1 MKHLFLALSF
11 VCLLALQASA
21 QSNAQA
27 AAQSAAATSNNDAE
41 KVAVLNVIKQTFKAM
56 LTADTVLLKSCFAP
70 GAIMHVV
77 QNQKDSVVVRTSK
90 VVKFVASI
98 GKQQPGSL
106 DERSFDE
113 IIYIDRELASAW
125 APYTFHRNGQFSHKG
140 IDSFQFVKLKDGW
153 KIQYLIYNMYQ

>member
-1 MKHLFLALSF
+1 MKHQFWVLSF
-11 VCLLALQASA
+11 VCLLAVQASA
-21 QSNAQA
+21 QSTTISLN
-27 AAQSAAATSNNDAE
+27 SDAE
-41 KVAVLNVIKQTFKAM
+41 KEAVKNVIKLTFKAM
-56 LTADTVLLKSCFAP
+56 ITADTVLLKSCFAP
-70 GAIMHVV
+70 DAMLQVI

-90 VVKFVASI
+90 VSDFVASI

-125 APYTFHRNGQFSHKG
+125 APYTFHRNGKFSHKG
-140 IDSFQFVKLKDGW
+140 IDSFQFVKLKEGW

>member
-1 MKHLFLALSF
+1 MKHLFLVLSF
-11 VCLLALQASA
+11 ACLLAVQASA

-27 AAQSAAATSNNDAE
+27 AALSTSSPNNDAE
-41 KVAVLNVIKQTFKAM
+41 KEAVKNVIKQTFKAM
-56 LTADTVLLKSCFAP
+56 ITVDTVLLKSCFAP

-90 VVKFVASI
+90 VADFVASI

-140 IDSFQFVKLKDGW
+140 IDSFQFVKLKEGW

>member
-1 MKHLFLALSF
+1 MKHLTWTICL
-11 VCLLALQASA
+11 VCLLAVQALA
-21 QSNAQA
+21 QSTAPSN
-27 AAQSAAATSNNDAE
+27 SAPSNNAE
-41 KVAVLNVIKQTFKAM
+41 KEAVKNVIKQTFKAM
-56 LTADTVLLKSCFAP
+56 ITADTVLLKSCFAP
-70 GAIMHVV
+70 DAMLQVI

-90 VVKFVASI
+90 VSDFVASI

-140 IDSFQFVKLKDGW
+140 IDSFQFVKLKEGW

>member
-1 MKHLFLALSF
+1 MKHITLIICFA
-11 VCLLALQASA
+11 CLLAVQASA
-21 QSNAQA
+21 QSNAPSTLA
-27 AAQSAAATSNNDAE
+27 PNNDAE
-41 KVAVLNVIKQTFKAM
+41 KEAVKNVIKQTFKAM
-56 LTADTVLLKSCFAP
+56 LAADTVLLKSCFAP

-90 VVKFVASI
+90 VADFVASI

-113 IIYIDRELASAW
+113 IIYIDHELASAW

>member
-21 QSNAQA
+21 QSSAQA

-90 VVKFVASI
+90 VADFVASI

-113 IIYIDRELASAW
+113 IIYIDREIASAW

>member
-1 MKHLFLALSF
+1 MKQLTWVICFLCLFAVQL
-11 VCLLALQASA
+11 SA
-21 QSNAQA
+21 QTSAQTA
-27 AAQSAAATSNNDAE
+27 AKSASTSTNNDAE
-41 KVAVLNVIKQTFKAM
+41 KAAVLHVIKQTFKAM

-77 QNQKDSVVVRTSK
+77 QNQKDSVIVRTSRATD
-90 VVKFVASI
+90 FIANI

-113 IIYIDRELASAW
+113 IIYIDREIATAW
-125 APYTFHRNGQFSHKG
+125 APYTFHRNGVFSHKG

-153 KIQYLIYNMYQ
+153 KIQYLMYNMYQ

>member
-1 MKHLFLALSF
+1 MKHITLIICF
-11 VCLLALQASA
+11 VCLLAVQASA
-21 QSNAQA
+21 QS
-27 AAQSAAATSNNDAE
+27 AATISNNDAE
-41 KVAVLNVIKQTFKAM
+41 KEAVKNVIKQTFKAM

-90 VVKFVASI
+90 VVDFVASI
-98 GKQQPGSL
+98 GKQQPGAL

>member
-1 MKHLFLALSF
+1 MKHLFLVLSF
-11 VCLLALQASA
+11 LCLLAVQVSA
-21 QSNAQA
+21 QSNAQTTLA
-27 AAQSAAATSNNDAE
+27 PNNDIE
-41 KVAVLNVIKQTFKAM
+41 KEAVKNVIKQTFKAM
-56 LTADTVLLKSCFAP
+56 LAADTVLLKSCFAP

-77 QNQKDSVVVRTSK
+77 QNQKDSVIVRTSK
-90 VVKFVASI
+90 VADFVASI
-98 GKQQPGSL
+98 GKQQPGAL

>member
-1 MKHLFLALSF
+1 MKQLTWVICFLCLFAVQL
-11 VCLLALQASA
+11 SA
-21 QSNAQA
+21 QTSAQTA
-27 AAQSAAATSNNDAE
+27 AKSASTSTNNDAE
-41 KVAVLNVIKQTFKAM
+41 KAAVLHVIKQTFKAM

-77 QNQKDSVVVRTSK
+77 QNQKDSVVVRTSRTSD
-90 VVKFVASI
+90 FIANI

-113 IIYIDRELASAW
+113 IIYIDREIATAW
-125 APYTFHRNGQFSHKG
+125 APYTFHRNGVFSHKG

-153 KIQYLIYNMYQ
+153 KIQYLMYNMYQ

>member
-1 MKHLFLALSF
+1 MKHLFLVLSF
-11 VCLLALQASA
+11 VCLIAIEALA
-21 QSNAQA
+21 QSTPPSNAA
-27 AAQSAAATSNNDAE
+27 PNNDAE
-41 KVAVLNVIKQTFKAM
+41 KEAVKNVIKQTFKAM
-56 LTADTVLLKSCFAP
+56 ITVDTVLLKSCFAP
-70 GAIMHVV
+70 GAIMHVI
-77 QNQKDSVVVRTSK
+77 QNQKDSVIVRTSR
-90 VVKFVASI
+90 VADFVASI
-98 GKQQPGSL
+98 GKQQSGAL

>member
-11 VCLLALQASA
+11 VCFLAVQVSA
-21 QSNAQA
+21 QSIVKSIPPPNAA
-27 AAQSAAATSNNDAE
+27 PNNDAE
-41 KVAVLNVIKQTFKAM
+41 KEAVKNVIKQTFKAM
-56 LTADTVLLKSCFAP
+56 ITVDTVLLKSCFAP
-70 GAIMHVV
+70 GAIMHVI
-77 QNQKDSVVVRTSK
+77 QNQKDSVIVRTSR
-90 VVKFVASI
+90 VADFVASI
-98 GKQQPGSL
+98 GKQQSGAL

-140 IDSFQFVKLKDGW
+140 IDSFQFVKLKEGW

>member
-11 VCLLALQASA
+11 LCLLALQASA

-90 VVKFVASI
+90 VADFVASI

-113 IIYIDRELASAW
+113 IIYIDREIASAW

>member
-1 MKHLFLALSF
+1 MKQLTWVICFLCLFAVQL
-11 VCLLALQASA
+11 SA
-21 QSNAQA
+21 QTSAQTA
-27 AAQSAAATSNNDAE
+27 SKSATTSTNNDAE
-41 KVAVLNVIKQTFKAM
+41 KEAVLQVIKQTFKAM

-77 QNQKDSVVVRTSK
+77 QNQKDSVIVRTSRATD
-90 VVKFVASI
+90 FIANI

-113 IIYIDRELASAW
+113 IIYIDREIATAW
-125 APYTFHRNGQFSHKG
+125 APYTFHRNGVFSHKG

>member
-1 MKHLFLALSF
+1 MKQLTWVICFL
-11 VCLLALQASA
+11 CLLAGQISA
-21 QSNAQA
+21 QTNAQTTV
-27 AAQSAAATSNNDAE
+27 QTSSVTTNNAAE
-41 KVAVLNVIKQTFKAM
+41 KAAVLNVIKQTFKAM

-77 QNQKDSVVVRTSK
+77 QNQKDSVIVRTSRATD
-90 VVKFVASI
+90 FIANI

-113 IIYIDRELASAW
+113 IIYIDREIATAW
-125 APYTFHRNGQFSHKG
+125 APYTFHRNGVFSHKG

-153 KIQYLIYNMYQ
+153 KIQYLMYNMYQ

>member
-90 VVKFVASI
+90 VADFVASI

-113 IIYIDRELASAW
+113 SIYIDRELASAW

-140 IDSFQFVKLKDGW
+140 IDSFQFVK
-153 KIQYLIYNMYQ
+153 

>member
-11 VCLLALQASA
+11 VCFLAVQVSA
-21 QSNAQA
+21 QSIVKSIAP
-27 AAQSAAATSNNDAE
+27 STSSPNNDAE
-41 KVAVLNVIKQTFKAM
+41 KEAVKNVIKQTFKAM
-56 LTADTVLLKSCFAP
+56 ITVDTVLLKSCFAP

-77 QNQKDSVVVRTSK
+77 QNQKDSVIVRSSK
-90 VVKFVASI
+90 VADFVASI

>member
-1 MKHLFLALSF
+1 MKHLTWVICFL
-11 VCLLALQASA
+11 CLFAVQASA
-21 QSNAQA
+21 QSTV
-27 AAQSAAATSNNDAE
+27 QSTSTPNNDAE
-41 KVAVLNVIKQTFKAM
+41 KEAVKNVIKQTFKAM
-56 LTADTVLLKSCFAP
+56 ITVDTVLLKSCFAP

-90 VVKFVASI
+90 VSDFVASI
-98 GKQQPGSL
+98 GKQQPGAL

-140 IDSFQFVKLKDGW
+140 IDSFQFVKLKEGW

>member
-1 MKHLFLALSF
+1 MKQLTWVICFLCLFA
-11 VCLLALQASA
+11 VQVSA
-21 QSNAQA
+21 QTSAQTA
-27 AAQSAAATSNNDAE
+27 AKSASTSTNNDAE
-41 KVAVLNVIKQTFKAM
+41 KAAVLHVIKQTFKAM

-77 QNQKDSVVVRTSK
+77 QNQKDSVVVRTSR
-90 VVKFVASI
+90 ASDFIANI

-113 IIYIDRELASAW
+113 IIYIDREMATAW
-125 APYTFHRNGQFSHKG
+125 APYTFHRNGVFSHKG

-153 KIQYLIYNMYQ
+153 KIQYLMYNMYQ

>member
-1 MKHLFLALSF
+1 MKHFTLVICFSY
-11 VCLLALQASA
+11 LLGLQASA
-21 QSNAQA
+21 QSTV
-27 AAQSAAATSNNDAE
+27 QSTSTTNNDSE
-41 KVAVLNVIKQTFKAM
+41 KEAVKNLIKQTFKAM
-56 LTADTVLLKSCFAP
+56 ITVDTVLLKSCFAP

-77 QNQKDSVVVRTSK
+77 QNQKDSVVVRTNK
-90 VVKFVASI
+90 VSDFVASI

-140 IDSFQFVKLKDGW
+140 IDSFQFVKLKEGW

>member
-90 VVKFVASI
+90 VVDFVASI

-113 IIYIDRELASAW
+113 IIYIDREIASAW

>member
-1 MKHLFLALSF
+1 
-11 VCLLALQASA
+11 VCLLAVQASA
-21 QSNAQA
+21 QSKAPSTLA
-27 AAQSAAATSNNDAE
+27 PNNDAE
-41 KVAVLNVIKQTFKAM
+41 KEAVKHVIKQTFKAM
-56 LTADTVLLKSCFAP
+56 LAADTLLLKSCFAP
-70 GAIMHVV
+70 GAIMQVI
-77 QNQKDSVVVRTSK
+77 QNQKDSVIVRTNR
-90 VVKFVASI
+90 ASDFITNI

-113 IIYIDRELASAW
+113 IIYIDHELASAW

>member
-11 VCLLALQASA
+11 VCFLAVQVSA
-21 QSNAQA
+21 QSIVKSIAP
-27 AAQSAAATSNNDAE
+27 STSSPNNDAE
-41 KVAVLNVIKQTFKAM
+41 KEAVKNVIKQTFKAM
-56 LTADTVLLKSCFAP
+56 ITVDTVLLKSCFAP

-77 QNQKDSVVVRTSK
+77 QNQKDSVIVRSSK
-90 VVKFVASI
+90 VADFVASI

-125 APYTFHRNGQFSHKG
+125 APYTFHRNGQVSHKG

>member
-1 MKHLFLALSF
+1 MKYLFLVLSF
-11 VCLLALQASA
+11 LCLLAVQSSA
-21 QSNAQA
+21 QSGAT
-27 AAQSAAATSNNDAE
+27 TSNNDAE
-41 KVAVLNVIKQTFKAM
+41 KEAVKNVIKQTFKAM
-56 LTADTVLLKSCFAP
+56 LAADTVLLKSCFAP

-90 VVKFVASI
+90 VADFVASI

>member
-1 MKHLFLALSF
+1 MKYLTWTICLA
-11 VCLLALQASA
+11 CLLAVQALA
-21 QSNAQA
+21 QSTAPSN
-27 AAQSAAATSNNDAE
+27 SAPSNNAE
-41 KVAVLNVIKQTFKAM
+41 KEAVKNVIKQTFKAM
-56 LTADTVLLKSCFAP
+56 ITADTVLLKSCFAP
-70 GAIMHVV
+70 DAMLQVI

-90 VVKFVASI
+90 VSDFVVSI
-98 GKQQPGSL
+98 GKQQPGAL

-140 IDSFQFVKLKDGW
+140 IDSFQFVKLKEGW

>member
-1 MKHLFLALSF
+1 MKHLTWVICFL
-11 VCLLALQASA
+11 CLLAVQASA
-21 QSNAQA
+21 QSTV
-27 AAQSAAATSNNDAE
+27 QSTSTPNNDAE
-41 KVAVLNVIKQTFKAM
+41 KEAVKNVIKQTFKAM
-56 LTADTVLLKSCFAP
+56 ITVDTVLLKSCFAP

-90 VVKFVASI
+90 VSDFVASI

-140 IDSFQFVKLKDGW
+140 IDSFQFVKLKEGW

>member
-1 MKHLFLALSF
+1 MKNITLSICFL
-11 VCLLALQASA
+11 CLLVVQASA
-21 QSNAQA
+21 QSA
-27 AAQSAAATSNNDAE
+27 ATTSNNDAE
-41 KVAVLNVIKQTFKAM
+41 KEAVKNVIKQTFKAM
-56 LTADTVLLKSCFAP
+56 LAADTVLLKSCFAP

-90 VVKFVASI
+90 VADFVASI
-98 GKQQPGSL
+98 GKQQPGTL